1 MSNQGAIIGLITGR
15 RGEAAAPGE
24 FSMHNTEPDSH
35 LSEAKAAAATADP
48 APPEVPVTA
57 LPPADHADQEGK
69 SSVTSADSAPY
80 LFVKELKSYGLLQK
94 IATLMDK
101 YLLDPLIGLI
111 PGFGDLLSA
120 TCGVIP
126 LYLTLFKMR
135 SLSLSLAVIF
145 NLLGDVLLGLLPFW
159 VGDLIDVFNRGYKRS
174 LKLVTGFAEGDA
186 EVIAKVKRR
195 AWFMALLIA
204 LCVLGIYLLL
214 TMMGQ
219 LYAFIKTLLI

>member
-1 MSNQGAIIGLITGR
+1 MQ
-15 RGEAAAPGE
+15 
-24 FSMHNTEPDSH
+24 NTEPDIPR
-35 LSEAKAAAATADP
+35 SEVNAAAPTSDL
-48 APPEVPVTA
+48 APPEAPDTA
-57 LPPADHADQEGK
+57 LSSTDSAGAEGK
-69 SSVTSADSAPY
+69 SSVNSADSSPY

-94 IATLMDK
+94 IAALMDK